1 MVLGFT
7 GATSLATREMRAPGL
22 AGDLG
27 LYVRMH
33 EMLHARYSPIVGP
46 EAAARRA
53 KVDSRALAIAED
65 VRMTALGG
73 LLRVTGIFRKLAQH
87 GALQEMCDADP
98 GFGRRITELL
108 VEGFRYDL
116 PAALNLAM
124 SIWLLAAGT
133 RDAELAEKLVVDA
146 KDIVVEKHGGDD
158 VMLTRVILQHRAA
171 VSNVLSCGPMPG
183 FPYGTASRAIYDSP
197 RRHRLPGFKQTIELA
212 KLIEKLIIPPLWK
225 EPHED
230 EDETKRPGTPGGRDR
245 KDLRDRDYE
254 AVKRRKSEG
263 IGWGKM
269 SVELPPLREVHEVR
283 HKLRQVTALDVGE
296 RIGDVHRVLTDGFV
310 FREVRRRVGGTVL
323 IDTSGSMGVTA
334 GQVREMVKAAPAV
347 KVAVYGAP
355 GGREGILRVV
365 ADRGRMAEAG
375 AAYSAG
381 AGNVVDGP
389 ALRWLLT
396 QRGPRVWVSDGQ
408 VTGVGDVVSAPLTAE
423 AMTIAR
429 MGRVTRIGK
438 ADAVN
443 KALGANRRSK
453 R

>member
-1 MVLGFT
+1 
-7 GATSLATREMRAPGL
+7 
-22 AGDLG
+22 
-27 LYVRMH
+27 
-33 EMLHARYSPIVGP
+33 
-46 EAAARRA
+46 
-53 KVDSRALAIAED
+53 
-65 VRMTALGG
+65 
-73 LLRVTGIFRKLAQH
+73 
-87 GALQEMCDADP
+87 
-98 GFGRRITELL
+98 
-108 VEGFRYDL
+108 
-116 PAALNLAM
+116 
-124 SIWLLAAGT
+124 
-133 RDAELAEKLVVDA
+133 
-146 KDIVVEKHGGDD
+146 
-158 VMLTRVILQHRAA
+158 
-171 VSNVLSCGPMPG
+171 
-183 FPYGTASRAIYDSP
+183 
-197 RRHRLPGFKQTIELA
+197 
-212 KLIEKLIIPPLWK
+212 
-225 EPHED
+225 
-230 EDETKRPGTPGGRDR
+230 
-245 KDLRDRDYE
+245 
-254 AVKRRKSEG
+254 
-263 IGWGKM
+263 
-269 SVELPPLREVHEVR
+269 
-283 HKLRQVTALDVGE
+283 
-296 RIGDVHRVLTDGFV
+296 
-310 FREVRRRVGGTVL
+310 VL